1 MDHPQQQQSRDAEQ
15 RTALAY
21 CAGCAALLI
30 TLVCVAAR
38 AGDVVVDQGPPRPDV
53 ILVTGFR
60 DFNGEENP
68 SAVAA
73 TRLNGTGSITS
84 VVLPVDEAGVSYAAG
99 LVSRGAVAAV
109 VHLGLEDATRDLRVE
124 VAGHNILAGPR
135 GTPNSGNCTTRPV
148 FAGEP
153 CTLATTANLGRLALR
168 PRETWST
175 SAGDFFCNEVYYRT
189 LRAARRGS
197 VPLVPVAFV
206 HLPSEATRPVD
217 AYLSR
222 LADVVHALAGGV
234 RRDPRRA
241 PLRRRR

>member
-1 MDHPQQQQSRDAEQ
+1 MAIWRVWPVCQSD
-15 RTALAY
+15 
-21 CAGCAALLI
+21 I
-30 TLVCVAAR
+30 
-38 AGDVVVDQGPPRPDV
+38 
-53 ILVTGFR
+53 
-60 DFNGEENP
+60 
-68 SAVAA
+68 
-73 TRLNGTGSITS
+73 
-84 VVLPVDEAGVSYAAG
+84 
-99 LVSRGAVAAV
+99 
-109 VHLGLEDATRDLRVE
+109 
-124 VAGHNILAGPR
+124 
-135 GTPNSGNCTTRPV
+135 
-148 FAGEP
+148 GEP

-241 PLRRRR
+241 PLRRRRR

>member
-1 MDHPQQQQSRDAEQ
+1 
-15 RTALAY
+15 
-21 CAGCAALLI
+21 
-30 TLVCVAAR
+30 
-38 AGDVVVDQGPPRPDV
+38 
-53 ILVTGFR
+53 
-60 DFNGEENP
+60 
-68 SAVAA
+68 
-73 TRLNGTGSITS
+73 
-84 VVLPVDEAGVSYAAG
+84 
-99 LVSRGAVAAV
+99 
-109 VHLGLEDATRDLRVE
+109 
-124 VAGHNILAGPR
+124 LAGPR
-135 GTPNSGNCTTRPV
+135 GAPNSGNCTTRPV

-189 LRAARRGS
+189 LRVARRGS

-222 LADVVHALAGGV
+222 LADVVHALAEGV